1 MKALVT
7 AARSNNLKPLTHTMN
22 KHLIPLANKP
32 MIFYALEH
40 IASAGITD
48 IGIVINENET
58 EVPEIIGDGSRFNS
72 KITYIKQTGGTLGLG
87 HVIKVAR
94 EFLGDE
100 KFLLYLG
107 DNIIIDDL
115 ASLVR
120 DFEESSLNC
129 MLTLAR
135 VQNPHRFGV
144 PEFKDGQIIRVE
156 ERPIHPKS
164 EYAVAGLYFY
174 DKSAHRAAENI
185 KPSFRGD
192 YEISDIHTWLVQN
205 DYNVSWRE
213 IKNWWK
219 DRGDPS
225 DLLEGNKLV
234 LSLRQN
240 SVFAP
245 PASKTSQ
252 GHSEASPHAKALA
265 DKPADKQGTVQ
276 QDINIRGS
284 IEATARIEGDVT
296 IGEGTRIGGKSLI
309 RGPVSIWE
317 YCLIKDS
324 YIGPSTS
331 IGNKV
336 EMHGGD
342 IEHSMVFD
350 DVSIVTPTKI
360 VNSIIGPGSTI
371 SAKYLE
377 MPEGNKIIV
386 GKNSTLSI

>member
-7 AARSNNLKPLTHTMN
+7 AARSNNLKPLTHTAN

-40 IASAGITD
+40 IASAGIHD
-48 IGIVINENET
+48 IGIVISEDDT
-58 EVPEIIGDGSRFNS
+58 EVPATVGDGTRFNVN
-72 KITYIKQTGGTLGLG
+72 ITYIKQIGGTLGLG

-115 ASLVR
+115 TSLVR
-120 DFEESSLNC
+120 HFQESSLNC
-129 MLTLAR
+129 MLTLAK
-135 VQNPHRFGV
+135 VQNPQRFGV
-144 PEFKDGQIIRVE
+144 PEFKDGKIIRVE
-156 ERPIHPKS
+156 ERPTHPKS

-174 DKSAHRAAENI
+174 DNTAHIAADNI

-192 YEISDIHTWLVQN
+192 YEISDIHTWLAQN
-205 DYNVSWRE
+205 GYSVDWRE

-219 DRGDPS
+219 DRGDPR
-225 DLLEGNKLV
+225 DLLEGNKLI
-234 LSLRQN
+234 LSLRQ
-240 SVFAP
+240 A
-245 PASKTSQ
+245 Q
-252 GHSEASPHAKALA
+252 G
-265 DKPADKQGTVQ
+265 KPQ
-276 QDINIRGS
+276 QDIKGS
-284 IEATARIEGDVT
+284 VEATARIEGEVE
-296 IGEGTRIGGKSLI
+296 IGQGTRIGGKSLI
-309 RGPVSIWE
+309 RGPVSIGE

-331 IGNKV
+331 IGNKT
-336 EMHGGD
+336 EMHGGS
-342 IEHSMVFD
+342 IEHSIVFD
-350 DVSIVTPTKI
+350 DVSIVTSTKI

-371 SAKYLE
+371 SAKHFE

-386 GKNSTLSI
+386 GKNSTLAI

>member
-40 IASAGITD
+40 IASAGIVD
-48 IGIVINENET
+48 IGVVINENDT
-58 EVPEIIGDGSRFNS
+58 EIPEIIGDGSRFNS

-94 EFLGDE
+94 EFLGNE
-100 KFLLYLG
+100 KFILYLG
-107 DNIIIDDL
+107 DNIILDDL
-115 ASLVR
+115 APLVR
-120 DFEESSLNC
+120 HFQESSLNC
-129 MLTLAR
+129 MLALAK

-156 ERPIHPKS
+156 ERPMHPKS

-174 DKSAHRAAENI
+174 DKSAHTAAENI

-192 YEISDIHTWLVQN
+192 YEISDIHTWLAQN
-205 DYNVSWRE
+205 NYNVSWQE

-219 DRGDPS
+219 DRGDPK
-225 DLLEGNKLV
+225 DLLEGNKLI
-234 LSLRQN
+234 LSHGQTLGK
-240 SVFAP
+240 P
-245 PASKTSQ
+245 EDIQ
-252 GHSEASPHAKALA
+252 GAVEP
-265 DKPADKQGTVQ
+265 
-276 QDINIRGS
+276 
-284 IEATARIEGDVT
+284 TARIEGEVE
-296 IGEGTRIGGKSLI
+296 IGQGTRIGGKSLI
-309 RGPVSIWE
+309 RGPVSIGE

-336 EMHGGD
+336 EMHEGD
-342 IEHSMVFD
+342 IEHSIVFD
-350 DVSIVTPTKI
+350 DVSIVTSTKI

-371 SAKYLE
+371 SAKHFE

-386 GKNSTLSI
+386 GKNSTLAI